1 MTKSFNTQILE
12 QETSTFKYLKSY
24 EKKIILQLK
33 KII

>member
-24 EKKIILQLK
+24 EKTIILQLK